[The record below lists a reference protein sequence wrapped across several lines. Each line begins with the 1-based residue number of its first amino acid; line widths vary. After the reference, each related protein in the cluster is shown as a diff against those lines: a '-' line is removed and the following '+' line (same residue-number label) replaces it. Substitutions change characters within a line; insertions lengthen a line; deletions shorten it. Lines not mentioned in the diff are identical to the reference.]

1 MSSSRRSRSISRMTA
16 RPTYHA
22 ERLKSGK
29 DGRLTV
35 QVKGIQNVDVK
46 GYLAAW
52 VPDLQAQE

>member
-1 MSSSRRSRSISRMTA
+1 MTA

-52 VPDLQAQE
+52 VPGPQVQE

>member
-1 MSSSRRSRSISRMTA
+1 MTA

-22 ERLKSGK
+22 ERLKTDK

-35 QVKGIQNVDVK
+35 QVKGTQSVDVK

-52 VPDLQAQE
+52 VPDTQAQE

>member
-1 MSSSRRSRSISRMTA
+1 MTA

-52 VPDLQAQE
+52 VPGTQAQE